1 MAAVGGAAMC
11 TDTGLGAAAAA
22 PVAGL
27 ERQEEWAGQTIA
39 LETVEALS
47 ILTVC
52 DNVVDIL
59 LPDGG
64 PARHLVGAAALGAGG
79 VGDAPVAQHGLS
91 VRVTVTRG
99 GATHRLLFDCGVT
112 P

>member
-11 TDTGLGAAAAA
+11 TDTGLGATAAA

-27 ERQEEWAGQTIA
+27 ERQEKWAGQTIA

-59 LPDGG
+59 LPDVG
-64 PARHLVGAAALGAGG
+64 PARRMPLAATGTAPHLLEAATLEEGA
-79 VGDAPVAQHGLS
+79 VVDAPLAQHGFS
-91 VRVTVTRG
+91 
-99 GATHRLLFDCGVT
+99 A
-112 P
+112 